1 MPKKGNQTLVLG
13 LNFKFI
19 KYSVIIFINYFQV
32 DDELFKIVNEALL
45 GLINNELKKCTV
57 EQIVNQECHF

>member
-1 MPKKGNQTLVLG
+1 MLG
-13 LNFKFI
+13 LSFQSI
-19 KYSVIIFINYFQV
+19 KYNVVISINCFQV